1 MKFPL
6 TCAAL
11 STSLLLAACSSSTPE
26 DNRPPTPVSC
36 PALGTQVL
44 TPLNITPPAVTPTLN
59 WNAPRATGKLLIT
72 STGKLAAQNLK
83 PLQGLNV
90 QNITPDLRQVRTPA
104 GKTDQAFA
112 HELEQAGLQVQPDF
126 LYQPLSTTNDP
137 GFPGNTGIKV
147 NNVVMTQTYL
157 TRIHVPEAWDV
168 LSKCNLP
175 LDGALTAVLDSAV
188 DTTHPELQG
197 RITANVSQVGT
208 LRSGVTHVYDHGTAA
223 AGIIGATGN
232 NGQGL
237 TGIGQ
242 QQRLL
247 LEEVITSE
255 GAATSD
261 VTAALYDAVQRGAK
275 VINISLGMP
284 SNPGDKALDQALTAT
299 ASRAVLVAAAGNTNV
314 DVYYPASHPS
324 VIAVGAV
331 STSDSALA
339 WYSARPSAP
348 GKRPLD
354 IVAPGGNESFPLLTL
369 APGGGYAD
377 MAGTSFAAP
386 QVSGVAA
393 LMRAA
398 NPSLSAAQTRALL
411 LAHVNSASGLPLL
424 DAAAAVMGAITAK

>member
-6 TCAAL
+6 TCTAL

-44 TPLNITPPAVTPTLN
+44 TPLNITSPAVTPTLN

-126 LYQPLSTTNDP
+126 LYQPLSTANDP

-197 RITANVSQVGT
+197 RSPLTSR
-208 LRSGVTHVYDHGTAA
+208 RSAP
-223 AGIIGATGN
+223 
-232 NGQGL
+232 
-237 TGIGQ
+237 
-242 QQRLL
+242 
-247 LEEVITSE
+247 S
-255 GAATSD
+255 GAASRTCTT
-261 VTAALYDAVQRGAK
+261 TAPLPPG
-275 VINISLGMP
+275 SLARPETTGR
-284 SNPGDKALDQALTAT
+284 
-299 ASRAVLVAAAGNTNV
+299 ASRGSGSSSGCFWRKSSR
-314 DVYYPASHPS
+314 PR
-324 VIAVGAV
+324 
-331 STSDSALA
+331 
-339 WYSARPSAP
+339 ARPPA
-348 GKRPLD
+348 
-354 IVAPGGNESFPLLTL
+354 T
-369 APGGGYAD
+369 
-377 MAGTSFAAP
+377 
-386 QVSGVAA
+386 
-393 LMRAA
+393 
-398 NPSLSAAQTRALL
+398 
-411 LAHVNSASGLPLL
+411 
-424 DAAAAVMGAITAK
+424 